1 MSRLGQAR
9 RGEARAEIRMGQ
21 EVSVADEVARVL
33 EASLARAIRAARLM
47 GKQLGLSE
55 DEWAAAADLALWR
68 IQQRREEFYE

>member
-1 MSRLGQAR
+1 
-9 RGEARAEIRMGQ
+9 
-21 EVSVADEVARVL
+21 
-33 EASLARAIRAARLM
+33 M